1 MRFPELQNVPR
12 RGGALAPFLGKR
24 LLGLFGWRL
33 TGQLPNL
40 SKVMVAVAPHTS
52 NWDFIVGVLVM
63 WSLDLRLS
71 FFGKHTLFKGVFGKW
86 MRSIGGIPVDR
97 GSAHG
102 LVGEAVNAFKE
113 RETLWFAIAPE
124 GTRKKVERFKSGFM
138 QIATQ
143 ANVPVLLVSFDLV
156 DRVVHFGEVL
166 QPSGDVAADVA
177 HIEAYFKP
185 LTEKVDAVRV
195 RGKR

>member
-1 MRFPELQNVPR
+1 MPR
-12 RGGALAPFLGKR
+12 RGGTLAPAIGKA
-24 LLGLFGWRL
+24 LLRLFGWRL
-33 TGQLPNL
+33 TGQPPNIR
-40 SKVMVAVAPHTS
+40 KIMVAVAPHTS
-52 NWDFIVGVLVM
+52 NWDFVLGVLVM
-63 WSLDLRLS
+63 WAMDLRLN

-124 GTRKKVERFKSGFM
+124 GTRKKVEHFKSGFM
-138 QIATQ
+138 HIATQ

-156 DRVVHFGEVL
+156 DRVVHFGDVL
-166 QPSGDVAADVA
+166 QPSGDVAADVTK
-177 HIEAYFKP
+177 IEAYFKP

-195 RGKR
+195 RGKK

>member
-1 MRFPELQNVPR
+1 MLFPDKHLVPR
-12 RGGALAPFLGKR
+12 RGGWITPAIGMVLMR
-24 LLGLFGWRL
+24 LFGWRA
-33 TGQLPNL
+33 TGEFPNIR
-40 SKVMVAVAPHTS
+40 KVMVAVAPHTS
-52 NWDFIVGVLVM
+52 NWDFTVGVMIM
-63 WSLDLRLS
+63 WALDLRLN
-71 FFGKHTLFKGVFGKW
+71 FFGKHTLFKGMFGKW

-97 GSAHG
+97 DSAHG
-102 LVGEAVNAFKE
+102 LVGEAVNAFNE

-138 QIATQ
+138 HIATQ

-156 DRVVHFGEVL
+156 DRTVHFGEVL

-177 HIEAYFKP
+177 YIEAYFKL
-185 LTEKVDAVRV
+185 LTEKIDAARV

>member
-1 MRFPELQNVPR
+1 MPR
-12 RGGALAPFLGKR
+12 RGGRITPALGKF
-24 LLGLFGWRL
+24 LLRVFGWRI
-33 TGQLPNL
+33 TGQLPNIR
-40 SKVMVAVAPHTS
+40 KVMVAVAPHTS
-52 NWDFIVGVLVM
+52 NWDFVVGVLVM
-63 WSLDLRLS
+63 WAMDLRLS
-71 FFGKHTLFKGVFGKW
+71 FFGKHTLFKGAFGRW

-102 LVGEAVNAFKE
+102 LVGEAVDAYNA

-138 QIATQ
+138 HIATQ

-156 DRVVHFGEVL
+156 DRVVHFGDVL

-177 HIEAYFKP
+177 KIEAYFKP

-195 RGKR
+195 RGKQ

>member
-1 MRFPELQNVPR
+1 LLYPELHNIPR
-12 RGGALAPFLGKR
+12 RGGRIMPAIGKSLMR
-24 LLGLFGWRL
+24 VFGWRV
-33 TGQLPNL
+33 TGQPPNIR
-40 SKVMVAVAPHTS
+40 KVMIAVAPHTS
-52 NWDFIVGVLVM
+52 NWDFTVGVMTM
-63 WSLDLRLS
+63 WSLDLHLN

-97 GSAHG
+97 DSAHG

-113 RETLWFAIAPE
+113 RDTLWFAIAPE

-138 QIATQ
+138 HIATQ

-156 DRVVHFGEVL
+156 DRVVHFGDVL
-166 QPSGDVAADVA
+166 QPSGDVAADVER
-177 HIEAYFKP
+177 IEAYFKP
-185 LTEKVDAVRV
+185 LTAKIDAARV

>member
-1 MRFPELQNVPR
+1 MLFPDLKDVPR
-12 RGGALAPFLGKR
+12 RGGRLAPAIGKF
-24 LLGLFGWRL
+24 LLGFFGWRL
-33 TGQLPNL
+33 TGQLPNIR
-40 SKVMVAVAPHTS
+40 KVMVAVAPHTS
-52 NWDFIVGVLVM
+52 NWDFVLGVLVM
-63 WSLDLRLS
+63 WAMDLRLN

-102 LVGEAVNAFKE
+102 LVGEAVSAFKE

-124 GTRKKVERFKSGFM
+124 GTRKKVEHFKSGFM
-138 QIATQ
+138 HIATQ

-156 DRVVHFGEVL
+156 DRIVHFGEVL

-177 HIEAYFKP
+177 RIEAYFKP

-195 RGKR
+195 RGKK